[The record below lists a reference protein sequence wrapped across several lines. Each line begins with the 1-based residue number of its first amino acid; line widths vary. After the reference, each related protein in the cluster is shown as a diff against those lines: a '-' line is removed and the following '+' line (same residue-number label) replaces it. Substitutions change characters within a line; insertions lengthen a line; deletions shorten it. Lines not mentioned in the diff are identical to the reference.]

1 MSCLNAS
8 LNKYVPVFFFCLL
21 RVYKIIFVFLFGTLV
36 NLLFTLFVK
45 IYVGQLRPHFLA
57 VCKPNMSLINCS
69 EGYITNYECTGTD
82 LAAIEKARY
91 V

>member
-1 MSCLNAS
+1 M
-8 LNKYVPVFFFCLL
+8 
-21 RVYKIIFVFLFGTLV
+21 YKIIFVFLYGTLV

-69 EGYITNYECTGTD
+69 DGYITNYECTGTD
-82 LAAIEKARY
+82 LEAIERARY
-91 V
+91 VILLRRNWKKSLCE